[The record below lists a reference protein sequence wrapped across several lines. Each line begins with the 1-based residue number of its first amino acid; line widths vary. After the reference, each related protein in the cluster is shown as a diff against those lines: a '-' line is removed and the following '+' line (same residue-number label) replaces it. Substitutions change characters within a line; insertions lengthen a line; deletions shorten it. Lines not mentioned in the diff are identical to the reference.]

1 MIVSWPDSFPSAP
14 VHLPA
19 PMKSIIDTYDI
30 LILGG
35 GTTAF
40 AGARIAA
47 AAGKMVAMIEQSQL
61 GGTCVNWG
69 CIPSK
74 TLIHKAEMY
83 YAARKGMHWGLNL
96 QAGAPDCGTLMPLKD
111 AAVATIRSNH
121 YQHELANTPGITLVQ
136 GHGRL
141 VAKDQVQVGNTLYQA
156 PQILIATGGRPRRVS
171 LPGIDSVSV
180 LNSYTAMHLACFPA
194 SITILGGGVIA
205 LEMGQMFARFG
216 TRVTILERG
225 PRLLAE
231 FDQRLTEQFR
241 RMLQRDGVEIFC
253 DIQAERVEKVADQ
266 YCLYA
271 RINGAEVAFVAERLM
286 LAVGTEPATQN
297 IGLEEIGVATDPA
310 GFITVDS
317 QLRSS
322 VPGIWAAGDVTGP
335 PMVAPNGAREAQIA
349 VKNMLDPAAG
359 HTIDHRFSPL
369 AVFVDPEF
377 ATVGLTQAQAEA
389 EGYQIL
395 TTYLQLDRVPKA
407 HVMGEMLGGVLLTA
421 EQGSGR
427 VLGVQMLCPRA
438 ADIIQEATL
447 AVRFGL
453 TVADLATTVHVYPSI
468 SDGLRQAA
476 QLNAVTQGM
485 V

>member
-1 MIVSWPDSFPSAP
+1 MPGPIKRISARFSIFPESYMAN
-14 VHLPA
+14 
-19 PMKSIIDTYDI
+19 DYDI
-30 LILGG
+30 IVLGA

-47 AAGKMVAMIEQSQL
+47 AAGKKVLLIEQSQP

-96 QAGAPDCGTLMPLKD
+96 HAGAPDCGTLMPLKE
-111 AAVATIRSNH
+111 AAVETIRTHH
-121 YQHELANTPGITLVQ
+121 YQHELDNTPGMTLIR
-136 GHGRL
+136 GHGRFVSPREIL
-141 VAKDQVQVGNTLYQA
+141 VDGRRYQA
-156 PQILIATGGRPRRVS
+156 PQVLIATGGKPRS
-171 LPGIDSVSV
+171 MTLPGLDQINY
-180 LNSYTAMHLACFPA
+180 LNSYSAMHLPCFPE

-225 PRLLAE
+225 PRLLVE
-231 FDQRLTEQFR
+231 FDERLTEQFKQ
-241 RMLQRDGVEIFC
+241 MLQRDGVEIFC
-253 DIQAERVEKVADQ
+253 DIVAERVEKVGDKT
-266 YCLYA
+266 CLYA
-271 RINGAEVAFVAERLM
+271 LINGAEVAFVAERLM
-286 LAVGTEPATQN
+286 LAIGTEPVTRG
-297 IGLEEIGVATDPA
+297 IGLEEIGVAVSPG

-317 QLRSS
+317 QLRTSI
-322 VPGIWAAGDVTGP
+322 PGIWAAGDVTGP

-349 VKNMLDPAAG
+349 VRNMLYPQAG
-359 HTIDHRFSPL
+359 HTIDHRFSPM

-377 ATVGLTQAQAEA
+377 ATVGLTHNQAEA
-389 EGYQIL
+389 HGYRVV

-421 EQGSGR
+421 EKGSGK
-427 VLGVQMLCPRA
+427 VLGVQLLCPRA

-453 TVADLATTVHVYPSI
+453 TVVDISTTVHVYPSI

-476 QLNAVTQGM
+476 ERNAMEQGLL
-485 V
+485 

>member
-1 MIVSWPDSFPSAP
+1 MT
-14 VHLPA
+14 HE
-19 PMKSIIDTYDI
+19 YDI
-30 LILGG
+30 IVLGA

-47 AAGKMVAMIEQSQL
+47 AAGKKVLLVEQSQP

-96 QAGAPDCGTLMPLKD
+96 HAGAPDCGTLMPLKK
-111 AAVATIRSNH
+111 AAVETIRNTH
-121 YQHELANTPGITLVQ
+121 YQRELNDTAGMNLIR
-136 GHGRL
+136 GRGRF
-141 VAKDQVQVGNTLYQA
+141 VSRREIQVDEQLYRA
-156 PQILIATGGRPRRVS
+156 PHFLIATGGRPRSVA
-171 LPGIDSVSV
+171 LPGLDGVSA
-180 LNSYTAMHLACFPA
+180 LNSYSALHLPCFPA

-216 TRVTILERG
+216 TQVTILERG

-231 FDQRLTEQFR
+231 FDERLTEQFK

-253 DIQAERVEKVADQ
+253 DIVAERAEKVGDKT
-266 YCLYA
+266 CLYA
-271 RINGAEVAFVAERLM
+271 LIGGVEVAFVAERLM
-286 LAVGTEPATQN
+286 LAIGTEPATGG
-297 IGLEEIGVATDPA
+297 IGLEEIGVATDGG

-317 QLRSS
+317 QLRTS

-349 VKNMLDPAAG
+349 VRNMLFPQAG
-359 HTIDHRFSPL
+359 HTIDHRFSPM

-377 ATVGLTQAQAEA
+377 ATVGLTHKQAEA
-389 EGYQIL
+389 HGYRVV
-395 TTYLQLDRVPKA
+395 TTYLQLDQIPKA
-407 HVMGEMLGGVLLTA
+407 HVMGELLGGVLLSA
-421 EQGSGR
+421 ERGSGK

-453 TVADLATTVHVYPSI
+453 TVTDLATTVHVYPSI

-476 QLNAVTQGM
+476 ERNAREQGLL
-485 V
+485 

>member
-1 MIVSWPDSFPSAP
+1 MT
-14 VHLPA
+14 HE
-19 PMKSIIDTYDI
+19 YDI
-30 LILGG
+30 IVLGA

-47 AAGKMVAMIEQSQL
+47 AAGKKVLLVEQSQP

-83 YAARKGMHWGLNL
+83 YAARKGMRWGLNL
-96 QAGAPDCGTLMPLKD
+96 RAGAPDCGTLMPLKE
-111 AAVATIRSNH
+111 AAVETIRTSH
-121 YQHELANTPGITLVQ
+121 YQRELNSTAGMTLIR
-136 GHGRL
+136 GRGRF
-141 VAKDQVQVGNTLYQA
+141 VSRREIQVDDQLYRA
-156 PQILIATGGRPRRVS
+156 PHFLIATGGRPRSVA
-171 LPGIDSVSV
+171 LPGLDGVSA
-180 LNSYTAMHLACFPA
+180 LNSYSALHLPCFPA

-216 TRVTILERG
+216 SQVTILERG

-231 FDQRLTEQFR
+231 FDERLTEQFKQ
-241 RMLQRDGVEIFC
+241 MLQRDGVEIFC
-253 DIQAERVEKVADQ
+253 DIVAERVEKVGDKT
-266 YCLYA
+266 CLYA
-271 RINGAEVAFVAERLM
+271 LIGGVEVAFVAERLM
-286 LAVGTEPATQN
+286 LAIGTEPATKG
-297 IGLEEIGVATDPA
+297 IGLEEIGVATDGS

-317 QLRSS
+317 QLRTS

-349 VKNMLDPAAG
+349 VRNMLYPQAG
-359 HTIDHRFSPL
+359 HTIDHRFSPM

-377 ATVGLTQAQAEA
+377 ATVGLTHSQAETH
-389 EGYQIL
+389 GYRVV
-395 TTYLQLDRVPKA
+395 TTYLQLDQIPKA
-407 HVMGEMLGGVLLTA
+407 HVMGELLGGVLLSA
-421 EQGSGR
+421 ERGSGK

-453 TVADLATTVHVYPSI
+453 TVTDLATTVHVYPSI

-476 QLNAVTQGM
+476 ERNAREQGLL
-485 V
+485 

>member
-1 MIVSWPDSFPSAP
+1 MT
-14 VHLPA
+14 HE
-19 PMKSIIDTYDI
+19 YDI
-30 LILGG
+30 IILGA

-47 AAGKMVAMIEQSQL
+47 TAGKKVAMIEQSHI

-83 YAARKGMHWGLNL
+83 YAARKGMRWGLNL
-96 QAGAPDCGTLMPLKD
+96 HAGAPDCGTLMPLKK
-111 AAVATIRSNH
+111 AAVEMIRTTH
-121 YQHELANTPGITLVQ
+121 YQHELDSTTGMTLIH
-136 GHGRL
+136 GHGRF
-141 VAKDQVQVGNTLYQA
+141 VSRNEIQVEGQIYRT
-156 PQILIATGGRPRRVS
+156 PQFLIATGGRPRTVA
-171 LPGIDSVSV
+171 LPGLDTVNY
-180 LNSYTAMHLACFPA
+180 LNSFSAMRLACFPE
-194 SITILGGGVIA
+194 SVTILGGGVIA

-231 FDQRLTEQFR
+231 FDERLTDQFKQ
-241 RMLQRDGVEIFC
+241 MLQRDGVEIFC
-253 DIQAERVEKVADQ
+253 DIEAERVEKVGDKT
-266 YCLYA
+266 CLYA
-271 RINGAEVAFVAERLM
+271 LINGAEVAFVAERLM
-286 LAVGTEPATQN
+286 LAVGTEPVTRG
-297 IGLEEIGVATDPA
+297 IGLDEIGVSTDPA

-317 QLRSS
+317 QLRTS
-322 VPGIWAAGDVTGP
+322 VPGIWAAGDVTGA

-349 VKNMLDPAAG
+349 VKNMLDSNAG
-359 HTIDHRFSPL
+359 HTIDHRFSPM

-377 ATVGLTQAQAEA
+377 ATVGFTKEQAEA
-389 EGYQIL
+389 QGYRVI

-421 EQGSGR
+421 EQGSGK

-453 TVADLATTVHVYPSI
+453 TVADLAATVHVYPSI

-476 QLNAVTQGM
+476 EHNAAEQGLL
-485 V
+485 